1 MDKLERLI
9 EIIRELKEDMSAG
22 GMTTG
27 SSGSVAGFSSAAS
40 PQGPT
45 AGYDPV
51 IGMMKRKEP
60 KIIGKGKY
68 PGARKRWK
76 EGLR

>member
-1 MDKLERLI
+1 MNKIDRLI
-9 EIIRELKEDMSAG
+9 EIIRELKEEMSSG

-27 SSGSVAGFSSAAS
+27 SSGNIAGFSSSAD

-45 AGYDPV
+45 AGYDPMM
-51 IGMMKRKEP
+51 GLMKRRTP

-68 PGARKRWK
+68 PGARKRWSK
-76 EGLR
+76 GLR